1 MAKPILKKPS
11 HTPRKKK
18 NVGFHEKE
26 DVKEF
31 NKDSP
36 VNREIEEPLA
46 HTPTKHVPVVT
57 TDEELRDEELREIMM
72 AENDAAKIKIKNS
85 TKFGRTEHRDRVLDG
100 NSELDEPLIQLTR
113 SVTMQGMPTHVM
125 ELKKEPIHV
134 EPKRGFFYRLY
145 DRAMGT
151 KRKSGPKGG
160 RKTRKLRAAK
170 RRQYVP
176 PGTKEFSI
184 KKL

>member
-11 HTPRKKK
+11 HTPRKKR

-57 TDEELRDEELREIMM
+57 TDEELREAMM
-72 AENDAAKIKIKNS
+72 AENDAASNKIKNS
-85 TKFGRTEHRDRVLDG
+85 TGRDRATHRDRVLNG
-100 NSELDEPLIQLTR
+100 NSQLDEPLIKLNR
-113 SVTMQGMPTHVM
+113 SVTMHGMPTPVM

-151 KRKSGPKGG
+151 RRKSGPKGG
-160 RKTRKLRAAK
+160 RKTRKLRGAK
-170 RRQYVP
+170 RRN
-176 PGTKEFSI
+176 
-184 KKL
+184 

>member
-1 MAKPILKKPS
+1 MPKPILKKPS
-11 HTPRKKK
+11 HTPRKKR

-46 HTPTKHVPVVT
+46 HTPTEQIPVT
-57 TDEELRDEELREIMM
+57 TTEEELREAMM
-72 AENDAAKIKIKNS
+72 TENDAASNKIKNS
-85 TKFGRTEHRDRVLDG
+85 TKFDRATHRKRVLND
-100 NSELDEPLIQLTR
+100 NSQLDEPLIELKR
-113 SVTMQGMPTHVM
+113 SVTMHGMPTPVM

-160 RKTRKLRAAK
+160 RKTRKLQAAK
-170 RRQYVP
+170 RRN
-176 PGTKEFSI
+176 
-184 KKL
+184 